1 MFGERNDVC
10 RSQIRHEND
19 SPVFQIRFP
28 FRNLFLYIYIYIGNQ
43 KEGYRKNN
51 GRGNLDPACQISFS
65 FFFFDPH
72 VLFTFFDD
80 ETKRTYSFVLSENSI
95 IKRLNAS
102 RTVRGYSEGK

>member
-1 MFGERNDVC
+1 MMYADPKYAMRMTVLFFK
-10 RSQIRHEND
+10 SD
-19 SPVFQIRFP
+19 SPSGIFSFI
-28 FRNLFLYIYIYIGNQ
+28 YIYIYIGNQ

-80 ETKRTYSFVLSENSI
+80 ETKRTYSFVKCLGTPRYVSLI
-95 IKRLNAS
+95 
-102 RTVRGYSEGK
+102 

>member
-65 FFFFDPH
+65 FFFLALSQQMVDFD
-72 VLFTFFDD
+72 
-80 ETKRTYSFVLSENSI
+80 EK
-95 IKRLNAS
+95 
-102 RTVRGYSEGK
+102 

>member
-1 MFGERNDVC
+1 MFGERNEVC

-19 SPVFQIRFP
+19 SPVFQIRFA

-80 ETKRTYSFVLSENSI
+80 ETKRTYSFVKCLGTPRYVSLI
-95 IKRLNAS
+95 
-102 RTVRGYSEGK
+102 

>member
-1 MFGERNDVC
+1 MMYADPKYAMRMTVLFFK
-10 RSQIRHEND
+10 SD
-19 SPVFQIRFP
+19 SPSGIFSF
-28 FRNLFLYIYIYIGNQ
+28 IYTYIGNQ

-80 ETKRTYSFVLSENSI
+80 ETKRTYSFVKSLGTPRYVSLI
-95 IKRLNAS
+95 
-102 RTVRGYSEGK
+102 

>member
-28 FRNLFLYIYIYIGNQ
+28 FRNLFLYIRNLFLYIYIYIGNR

-80 ETKRTYSFVLSENSI
+80 ETKRTYSFVKCLGTPRYVS
-95 IKRLNAS
+95 L
-102 RTVRGYSEGK
+102 V